1 MNENLEKDKT
11 ESKYLRDLEK
21 YSNLCSF
28 FIDTDD
34 TLKLVDT
41 FYFHNIGNIY
51 EIVTNVTNNWTRI
64 RIYHTATNGIII
76 NITDSSYKNALI
88 RAVGQF
94 IEWKMAENQP
104 HI

>member
-1 MNENLEKDKT
+1 MNEYLEEDKA

-21 YSNLCSF
+21 YSSLCGFS
-28 FIDTDD
+28 INTDD
-34 TLKLVDT
+34 TSKLINT
-41 FYFHNIGNIY
+41 FCYHNIGNIY
-51 EIVTNVTNNWTRI
+51 EIVTNITNNWTRI

-76 NITDSSYKNALI
+76 NITDSFYKNALI